1 MSYIDE
7 LGKNAKIA
15 SQSLVNLERQKN
27 VVLGQ
32 VAEALLAET
41 DFILQENARDV
52 EKQEK
57 MAFPPSWLTV

>member
-15 SQSLVNLERQKN
+15 SQSLVKLGTAEKN

-52 EKQEK
+52 EKARENGI
-57 MAFPPSWLTV
+57 SWIH